1 MENKDKTIYK
11 RRLSIVKT
19 KGDYNVYH
27 RILEETLRN
36 LLKDYPW
43 YNELTTTL
51 ANKPS
56 DELNLQIEL
65 KTKDDQSYFDL
76 RDFLD
81 YYPHGMEES
90 IGKFIINLFD
100 SWCYR
105 DIYDESAFLI
115 DAKIA
120 LDYPY
125 NELFTLEDE
134 HRVVKYQSIRPSFMD
149 YFREKIMSEL
159 VDSAP
164 YKNAMDEIKGLKI
177 TFDRVKV
184 IIEYMEPINQPFLD
198 NDQIDSKINLIQS
211 VLEEIKKICYWMKL
225 SMIAEYTTTYF

>member
-43 YNELTTTL
+43 YNELTTILT
-51 ANKPS
+51 NKPS

-76 RDFLD
+76 KDFLD

-105 DIYDESAFLI
+105 DIYDESAFF
-115 DAKIA
+115 
-120 LDYPY
+120 
-125 NELFTLEDE
+125 N
-134 HRVVKYQSIRPSFMD
+134 
-149 YFREKIMSEL
+149 
-159 VDSAP
+159 
-164 YKNAMDEIKGLKI
+164 
-177 TFDRVKV
+177 
-184 IIEYMEPINQPFLD
+184 
-198 NDQIDSKINLIQS
+198 
-211 VLEEIKKICYWMKL
+211 
-225 SMIAEYTTTYF
+225 